1 MQGENGDQ
9 VRDVRSRPPLR
20 AWPSHNAHTH
30 EGSDLVH
37 SPDISSSQS
46 SGSMQRR
53 DLVTRD
59 SSESITYI
67 IPGTQSAFVTKL
79 YNIVG
84 DEDIQHLVSWSKEGD
99 IFSVKNPT
107 EFARTI
113 LPQYFK
119 HNNWQ
124 SFVRQLNMY
133 GFHKVNDVF
142 HTVTNEQQLWEF
154 AHDCFRRGQ
163 PELLQRIKRK
173 TGARLSPAQVIKSDS
188 PGENAD
194 LTDERLRHLEQQIF
208 HLQSKCET
216 IMKINTDMRQT
227 QMQQQEIIQQL
238 TSKIREDT
246 NVSPSQPQPTY
257 TYDSHYPRRSS
268 NEDRSPSSS
277 RAVGPSLLRNNRFT
291 PSSQSDPYTRYT
303 DRPGGE
309 SPSTTAMET
318 TDTLTTLPPILR
330 TEQPPRQHDR
340 VEHSKRSSQSSQE
353 QRDIRDPNGKL
364 SRNIECI

>member
-20 AWPSHNAHTH
+20 SWPSHNAQQQ
-30 EGSDLVH
+30 EGSELAH
-37 SPDISSSQS
+37 SPDISSSLS
-46 SGSMQRR
+46 SGSLQRSG
-53 DLVTRD
+53 LVARD

-84 DEDIQHLVSWSKEGD
+84 DEEIQHLVSWSKEGD
-99 IFSVKNPT
+99 VFSVKNPT

-188 PGENAD
+188 PGENSD

-208 HLQSKCET
+208 HLQSKCDT

-227 QMQQQEIIQQL
+227 QIQQQEIIQQL
-238 TSKIREDT
+238 TSKIREDS
-246 NVSPSQPQPTY
+246 NGNFEEHRLLVLFFFLLQCFINLARGPQ
-257 TYDSHYPRRSS
+257 R
-268 NEDRSPSSS
+268 
-277 RAVGPSLLRNNRFT
+277 
-291 PSSQSDPYTRYT
+291 
-303 DRPGGE
+303 
-309 SPSTTAMET
+309 
-318 TDTLTTLPPILR
+318 
-330 TEQPPRQHDR
+330 
-340 VEHSKRSSQSSQE
+340 
-353 QRDIRDPNGKL
+353 
-364 SRNIECI
+364 